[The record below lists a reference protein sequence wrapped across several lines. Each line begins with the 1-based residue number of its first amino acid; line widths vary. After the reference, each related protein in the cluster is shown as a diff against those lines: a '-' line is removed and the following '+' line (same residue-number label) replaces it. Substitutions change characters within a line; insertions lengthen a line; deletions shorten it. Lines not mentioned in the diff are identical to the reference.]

1 MKKLSGER
9 LKKIFILKID
19 LPALLAFAL
28 FAGLIFFYL
37 IPVFENVMMDRKRHL
52 IHEIT
57 SSAYSLLEYYN
68 SREKSGELEREEA
81 KERARAA
88 ISTIRYGDQRKDYFW
103 ITDLYP
109 RMIMHPY
116 RPDLNG
122 KDLTGFRDSKGK
134 TIFVEFVEAVSPTGE
149 SYVEYMWQWNDDS
162 TRIVPKL
169 SYVRKFGPWDWI
181 IGTGIYIEDVKA

>member
-1 MKKLSGER
+1 MRILSGKR
-9 LKKIFILKID
+9 LKKIFMLKID

-57 SSAYSLLEYYN
+57 SSAYSLLDYYH
-68 SREKSGELEREEA
+68 SRENSGELGREEA

-103 ITDLYP
+103 ITDMHP
-109 RMIMHPY
+109 RMIVHPY
-116 RPDLNG
+116 RSDLNG
-122 KDLTGFRDSKGK
+122 KDLTNYRDSKGK
-134 TIFVEFVEAVSPTGE
+134 TIFVEFVRAVSQSGE
-149 SYVEYMWQWNDDS
+149 SYVEYMWQ
-162 TRIVPKL
+162 
-169 SYVRKFGPWDWI
+169 
-181 IGTGIYIEDVKA
+181 